1 MQDTHS
7 EREGAPM
14 HLRCLVCT
22 LGALIG
28 LWIASFICMVY
39 RGVTG
44 NIFWGQFGIWLAVVS
59 AVPSAIF
66 AAMYIVRNERLRA
79 GDIAAIV
86 IDRALRADDQH
97 SQSKS
102 LRVVD

>member
-1 MQDTHS
+1 
-7 EREGAPM
+7 M

-28 LWIASFICMVY
+28 LWIASLSCMVY

-59 AVPSAIF
+59 AVPSAIL